1 MRLRAVDPTPT
12 AAERA
17 ARGRSIRPPEQGCG
31 GKEGEAALTGGTE
44 RPGAADG
51 CTQHRPKR
59 RRAPHRQLGMQPQRG
74 QKPRFGEK
82 RSSEPPARPP
92 GGVSPSV
99 EAKGSP
105 IGSRLSG
112 ARGLLSPG
120 EAMLYDQHKS
130 KFLETTSAETQALK
144 PVSLLLTLE
153 GYAEEK

>member
-12 AAERA
+12 AAGRA
-17 ARGRSIRPPEQGCG
+17 AGRRSIRPPEQGCG
-31 GKEGEAALTGGTE
+31 GKEGEAALTGPDRET
-44 RPGAADG
+44 RRRRRLHTAQAKAKTRTPPPALDGAAAR
-51 CTQHRPKR
+51 TKAPLWRKALF
-59 RRAPHRQLGMQPQRG
+59 RA
-74 QKPRFGEK
+74 
-82 RSSEPPARPP
+82 ARPP

-105 IGSRLSG
+105 TGSRLSG